1 MKCVFL
7 FGCSAPEAVP
17 PPYGSAYDIPP
28 PICVSLT
35 TGETMSPS
43 FLDARCIF
51 HRASLRPSPVALAV
65 IRLRRGRFGSAA
77 HQNPNGI
84 PNRLRTLPRI
94 CTPPGPPAGHRSALT
109 DATGLTRPQR
119 ARPTQPDPKLVATHR
134 PDNSP
139 RARKSGPAGL
149 CATATSKTR
158 ALADRRRD
166 GRSGFRLASRRRI
179 DHRTGHTELAHS
191 LTTAR
196 SAGRG

>member
-17 PPYGSAYDIPP
+17 PPYGSAYDIPR

-43 FLDARCIF
+43 FLDARCVF

-94 CTPPGPPAGHRSALT
+94 CTPPGPTSWPSQRPDGRHGAHQAP
-109 DATGLTRPQR
+109 TRPPHA
-119 ARPTQPDPKLVATHR
+119 ARSQA
-134 PDNSP
+134 
-139 RARKSGPAGL
+139 
-149 CATATSKTR
+149 
-158 ALADRRRD
+158 RRD
-166 GRSGFRLASRRRI
+166 ASARQQPTSPQIGARRPLR
-179 DHRTGHTELAHS
+179 DSHVENQSSRG
-191 LTTAR
+191 
-196 SAGRG
+196 SAP